1 MKRAEGSTNVLI
13 NSLRETL
20 GRKIVD
26 DAVAGACSMQGDS
39 ERCI

>member
-1 MKRAEGSTNVLI
+1 MKRAEGSADLLV

-26 DAVAGACSMQGDS
+26 DAVAGACSMHGGS
-39 ERCI
+39 ERCV